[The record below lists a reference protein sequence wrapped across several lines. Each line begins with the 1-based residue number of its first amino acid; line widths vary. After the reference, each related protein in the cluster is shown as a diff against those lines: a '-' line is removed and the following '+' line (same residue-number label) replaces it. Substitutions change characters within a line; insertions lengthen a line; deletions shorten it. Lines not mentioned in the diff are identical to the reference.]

1 MADGRGKSEWAHTS
15 MLATVIA
22 NCHRHPKK
30 PAFKP
35 GDFNPYLRA
44 PKRKD
49 SAKLKVGINVLR
61 QIFVS
66 EANAP

>member
-1 MADGRGKSEWAHTS
+1 MADGHGKSEWAHTS
-15 MLATVIA
+15 LLATVVA

-44 PKRKD
+44 PRREEGVKP
-49 SAKLKVGINVLR
+49 KVSIDVLR
-61 QIFVS
+61 QVFVP
-66 EANAP
+66 EAEAP